1 MSSSESSASL
11 AQSSSPS
18 VGAESEAEAELES
31 NSGAEL
37 ELSAESNCQSDA
49 GSEAQAEDILKLG
62 EDSEPSAESG
72 ALSEAE
78 EAEVES
84 NFGVESEASA
94 EPSLQGEA
102 EANKEADSQ
111 ADFRST
117 AGSDSKRR
125 CRDAGPD
132 SSDAA
137 SDEDSDESDEDSA
150 MDTSWDEDP
159 DSTAMDA
166 SSHPKKIR
174 KDTAKPERFDAN
186 TFGTLQEHVASHNFP
201 KHVATCGPCH
211 FWKNRARWSV
221 EFCCFNPVSQKME
234 TWLACKN
241 GFALCLICSAMDKSR
256 TSFGRGLGSC
266 LRKLPMQRHA
276 KCAEHKSAVQAWQ
289 QRLLAE
295 ASGIDIVSNST
306 VALTTSASATVASD
320 MAASATAAAVS
331 DRTLRPTHG
340 YRALVAVRALLETA
354 GSFRSLDVWLDA
366 LLGEDRQALNPDG
379 IASDW

>member
-11 AQSSSPS
+11 AN
-18 VGAESEAEAELES
+18 AESEAEAELES

-37 ELSAESNCQSDA
+37 ELSAESSNCQSDA
-49 GSEAQAEDILKLG
+49 GSEGEPSLGEDSEG
-62 EDSEPSAESG
+62 EDSEPSAETG

-125 CRDAGPD
+125 CGDAGPD

-137 SDEDSDESDEDSA
+137 SVEDSDESDEDSA
-150 MDTSWDEDP
+150 MDTSRDEDP

-211 FWKNRARWSV
+211 FWNNRWRWSV
-221 EFCCFNPVSQKME
+221 EFAYFNPVSQKKE

-241 GFALCLICSAMDKSR
+241 GFALCLICSAMDKAR
-256 TSFGRGLGSC
+256 TSFGQGMGSF
-266 LRKLPMQRHA
+266 RWKLALQRHA

-331 DRTLRPTHG
+331 DRQPLRGQANTLER
-340 YRALVAVRALLETA
+340 LV
-354 GSFRSLDVWLDA
+354 
-366 LLGEDRQALNPDG
+366 LN
-379 IASDW
+379 

>member
-1 MSSSESSASL
+1 M
-11 AQSSSPS
+11 
-18 VGAESEAEAELES
+18 
-31 NSGAEL
+31 
-37 ELSAESNCQSDA
+37 
-49 GSEAQAEDILKLG
+49 G

-174 KDTAKPERFDAN
+174 KVTAEPERFDAN

-211 FWKNRARWSV
+211 FWNNRW
-221 EFCCFNPVSQKME
+221 K
-234 TWLACKN
+234 
-241 GFALCLICSAMDKSR
+241 
-256 TSFGRGLGSC
+256 
-266 LRKLPMQRHA
+266 
-276 KCAEHKSAVQAWQ
+276 
-289 QRLLAE
+289 
-295 ASGIDIVSNST
+295 
-306 VALTTSASATVASD
+306 
-320 MAASATAAAVS
+320 
-331 DRTLRPTHG
+331 
-340 YRALVAVRALLETA
+340 
-354 GSFRSLDVWLDA
+354 
-366 LLGEDRQALNPDG
+366 
-379 IASDW
+379 